1 MSKILS
7 DLEPKEVFCF
17 FEKISEIPRG
27 SGNEKEISN
36 YLVKF
41 AKNNNLEYY
50 QDDFLN
56 VIIKKPGTKGYENS
70 PTVILQGHM
79 DIVCEK
85 SESINHDFLKEP
97 LKLRVQGDFVK
108 ATETT
113 LGADN
118 GIAVAY
124 ALAILASDNIEHP
137 PIEVLITTEEET
149 GMGGA
154 ANLDGSML
162 DGKILINIDSEEE
175 GELLTSCAGGVRSK
189 VKLPINWVELQSD
202 YKYVSIKIKGLKGG
216 HSGMEIVKGR
226 GVASKLLGRVLFDVA
241 NDIDFYLADIKAG
254 AKMNA
259 IPRNAE
265 ATLLINDIEVN
276 KVSKLVDKWNEI
288 FKNELKGID
297 DQVLLE
303 MSILE
308 GKSKKVFSKKTR
320 NKVLNILMAMP
331 QGVQTMSNDICG
343 LVQSSTNLGVV
354 STQANSIMFES
365 AVRSSVG
372 TLKDEITN
380 RIKVIAKSNGA
391 KQTLESSYPE
401 WQYKKDSYIRDLFVS
416 VYEKTYGNKP
426 KIAAIHAGLECGLLK
441 EKLGD
446 IDMISFGPNMFDVH
460 TPEERLSISST
471 ERTWQY
477 LLKVLKKIK

>member
-1 MSKILS
+1 
-7 DLEPKEVFCF
+7 
-17 FEKISEIPRG
+17 
-27 SGNEKEISN
+27 
-36 YLVKF
+36 
-41 AKNNNLEYY
+41 
-50 QDDFLN
+50 
-56 VIIKKPGTKGYENS
+56 
-70 PTVILQGHM
+70 M

>member
-1 MSKILS
+1 MNRILS
-7 DLEPKEVFCF
+7 NLKPKEVFHY
-17 FEKISEIPRG
+17 FEEISEIPRG
-27 SGNEKEISN
+27 SGNEQEISN
-36 YLVKF
+36 YLVQF
-41 AKNNNLEYY
+41 AKNNNLEYF
-50 QDDFLN
+50 QDEFLN
-56 VIIKKPGTKGYENS
+56 VIIKKPGTNGYENS
-70 PTVILQGHM
+70 PIVILQGHM

-85 SESINHDFLKEP
+85 SEEIYHDFLKDP
-97 LKLRVQGDFVK
+97 LKLRINEDFVK
-108 ATETT
+108 ATGTT

-124 ALAILASDNIEHP
+124 ALAILASKDIQHP

-154 ANLDGSML
+154 ANLDGNML
-162 DGKILINIDSEEE
+162 EGKILINIDSEEE

-189 VKLPINWVELQSD
+189 VKLPINWVELQSE
-202 YKYVSIKIKGLKGG
+202 YKFVMLKIKGLKGG

-226 GVASKLLGRVLFDVA
+226 GVASKLIGRVLFDIA
-241 NDIDFYLADIKAG
+241 KDIEFYLSSIKAG

-265 ATLLINDIEVN
+265 ATLLISDIEV
-276 KVSKLVDKWNEI
+276 KKLSELVDKWNEI

-297 DQVLLE
+297 DDVLLE
-303 MSILE
+303 MNILE
-308 GKSKKVFSKKTR
+308 EKSKKVFSKKTR
-320 NKVLNILMAMP
+320 NRVINILTTMP

-354 STQANSIMFES
+354 STEEDCVMFES
-365 AVRSSVG
+365 AVRSSIG
-372 TLKDEITN
+372 SLKDEITN
-380 RIKVIAKSNGA
+380 RIKVVAKVNQA
-391 KQTLESSYPE
+391 KQTLVSSYPE
-401 WQYKKDSYIRDLFVS
+401 WQYKKDSYIRDLFGS
-416 VYEKTYGNKP
+416 VYEKMYGDKP
-426 KIAAIHAGLECGLLK
+426 KITAIHAGLECGLLK

-471 ERTWQY
+471 ERTWKY
-477 LLKVLKKIK
+477 LLKVLKEIK